1 MKKNLLLRL
10 CLIMTVLLS
19 LYSCIHEEI
28 ISSSDPSTEYI
39 NKSLWKEDET
49 YIKNVMQVYFENEAE
64 IKKANG
70 IPFWNYATTVET
82 FDERF
87 LMVPVVSNNKVVSV
101 LQVPRRGSK
110 IYFYYTYYPEHISFF
125 QALVFGKHKK
135 AITRENSTA
144 AKSIS
149 CTTQTFAIW
158 YPADESNPDPES
170 GEGSWGTR
178 TVVVCRELLEDCISI
193 IDEFGQ
199 CTGGGGNDPGYQY
212 PGGGSDSPPKLPPR
226 KNPCEKTKAIST
238 DPAVTAKVGTL
249 KEQSKIE
256 DGEPN
261 YGEKAFEVKN
271 DGTTSDIIIGE
282 KHKVKLGSEAG
293 KQGAYHNHTPDG
305 IKMLSPPDILKML
318 NYALAQPNGNLSNGF
333 LGMVGSE
340 ECGTCPDGYKYHNY
354 IIRFSGNSQELEKFI
369 FQTNWD
375 REDLMMKYEKRK
387 YQLSTNISYANYKYG
402 PLNSDGLEKLL
413 FDTLQNMGME
423 GKVNLQRI
431 EDNGTIQNITQN
443 SNGTTSAIPCP

>member
-178 TVVVCRELLEDCISI
+178 TVVVCRELLEDCVSI

-226 KNPCEKTKAIST
+226 KNPCEKTKVIST
-238 DPAVTAKVGTL
+238 DPAVKA
-249 KEQSKIE
+249 KIE
-256 DGEPN
+256 FIK
-261 YGEKAFEVKN
+261 EKADLNGNEFGFKIQGNGETSAVTEGGKDFWDPGDLSRVSGLYHCHSG
-271 DGTTSDIIIGE
+271 DGVNIF
-282 KHKVKLGSEAG
+282 
-293 KQGAYHNHTPDG
+293 
-305 IKMLSPPDILKML
+305 SPPDIH
-318 NYALAQPNGNLSNGF
+318 NLFPHIIISVTSPGGAPTVKDVF
-333 LGMVGSE
+333 KGIVGSA
-340 ECGTCPDGYKYHNY
+340 ECNNCPGGKEYFHY
-354 IIRFSGNSQELEKFI
+354 IIRFNGTMDQASTISSTNYDMTKLKKEYKRRDNELVSASMYSNNDGLSLNSKGVEKLFFETLDKMEI
-369 FQTNWD
+369 AK
-375 REDLMMKYEKRK
+375 DLMIL
-387 YQLSTNISYANYKYG
+387 QSVDSNGNISTIK
-402 PLNSDGLEKLL
+402 LNPD
-413 FDTLQNMGME
+413 
-423 GKVNLQRI
+423 
-431 EDNGTIQNITQN
+431 
-443 SNGTTSAIPCP
+443 GTTEAVPCP

>member
-1 MKKNLLLRL
+1 
-10 CLIMTVLLS
+10 MTVLLS

-28 ISSSDPSTEYI
+28 ISSADPSSTEYT

-178 TVVVCRELLEDCISI
+178 TVVVCRELLEDCVSI

-238 DPAVTAKVGTL
+238 DPAVTEKVGTL
-249 KEQSKIE
+249 KEQSKIKG
-256 DGEPN
+256 DN
-261 YGEKAFEVKN
+261 SGEKGFNVN
-271 DGTTSDIIIGE
+271 LDGTTGGIIPGE
-282 KHKVKLGSEAG
+282 KHSVDLGSEAG
-293 KQGAYHNHTPDG
+293 KQGGYHNHTPDG
-305 IKMLSPPDILKML
+305 IKMHSPPDILKML

-333 LGMVGSE
+333 LGFVGSE
-340 ECGTCPDGYKYHNY
+340 KCSTCPDGYKYHNY

-369 FQTNWD
+369 FHTNWD
-375 REDLMMKYEKRK
+375 KDALEIDYNNKVREIKK
-387 YQLSTNISYANYKYG
+387 N
-402 PLNSDGLEKLL
+402 PLYINQDKKLNNTGLQKLF
-413 FDTLQNMGME
+413 FDTLKNMKME
-423 GKVNLQRI
+423 EKVTLQKI
-431 EDNGTIQNITQN
+431 EDNGLVQNIILDNAGNPSTIQ
-443 SNGTTSAIPCP
+443 CP